1 METPIV
7 DTATN
12 RDGSTP
18 LRRAGRFLG
27 NILFACTLLV
37 LVALIVSLAA
47 SMAAGGPPA
56 VFGHQMYIVLS
67 GSMSPAFDAGSL
79 AFVRPMPP
87 EGIKEG
93 DIITYWGVGEGK
105 ELVSHR
111 VVGVN
116 EAEGDISFTTKG
128 DANEV
133 VDPYP
138 VPGKNLVGKV
148 VLAVPYLG
156 YVMEYART
164 KQGLMVLVV
173 IPAAALLLLEVF
185 SLYRHVQ
192 AEGKKRAVP
201 SESQGDGES

>member
-67 GSMSPAFDAGSL
+67 GSMSP
-79 AFVRPMPP
+79 P
-87 EGIKEG
+87 
-93 DIITYWGVGEGK
+93 
-105 ELVSHR
+105 
-111 VVGVN
+111 
-116 EAEGDISFTTKG
+116 
-128 DANEV
+128 
-133 VDPYP
+133 
-138 VPGKNLVGKV
+138 
-148 VLAVPYLG
+148 
-156 YVMEYART
+156 
-164 KQGLMVLVV
+164 LM
-173 IPAAALLLLEVF
+173 PAAW
-185 SLYRHVQ
+185 
-192 AEGKKRAVP
+192 P
-201 SESQGDGES
+201 SSGRCRRRG

>member
-1 METPIV
+1 
-7 DTATN
+7 
-12 RDGSTP
+12 
-18 LRRAGRFLG
+18 
-27 NILFACTLLV
+27 
-37 LVALIVSLAA
+37 
-47 SMAAGGPPA
+47 
-56 VFGHQMYIVLS
+56 
-67 GSMSPAFDAGSL
+67 
-79 AFVRPMPP
+79 MPP

-173 IPAAALLLLEVF
+173 IPQRRCSFGGFQPL
-185 SLYRHVQ
+185 Q
-192 AEGKKRAVP
+192 ARAGRGEERAVP
-201 SESQGDGES
+201 SESQGDGDLVQFGWGRREGVGVRSPM